1 MCTRKCLAEKVV
13 SVLLLHVPH
22 LTCQEWQDLRPHYC
36 PHLGAFHG
44 SMSPCTLRSRRPS
57 GCPHGSFRVPC
68 AMVSLCSCQ
77 NCPYVHGSS
86 DLVCEATPGGF
97 CHHLLSISVYMCL
110 TPSCCLTTHFKWSIG
125 LQLLPEGPLTSKQ
138 TKSQHTAYLPT
149 RTSCTSPPIN
159 WTESNWIP
167 LQAHLGHT
175 NPFRKTTPI
184 QEYITIS
191 ILIFDNFVYGF
202 MS

>member
-1 MCTRKCLAEKVV
+1 MASMEAW
-13 SVLLLHVPH
+13 VLVLSGPEGL
-22 LTCQEWQDLRPHYC
+22 
-36 PHLGAFHG
+36 LGAQ
-44 SMSPCTLRSRRPS
+44 MVLS
-57 GCPHGSFRVPC
+57 GLLVLWPVCAPVRTVPTFMG
-68 AMVSLCSCQ
+68 AQIWSVKPRQ
-77 NCPYVHGSS
+77 
-86 DLVCEATPGGF
+86 EAF
-97 CHHLLSISVYMCL
+97 CHRLLSISVYICL

-184 QEYITIS
+184 QDYITIS